1 MRLLEIFCG
10 TKSMGKVFE
19 KNGWEVISIDIE
31 KKWKPTICIDVLEW
45 DYKSFDKNYFDHIHF
60 SPPCI
65 YMSQVQ
71 QSWYGRYK
79 GRGDNKYLFTEEIHK
94 ERLKESDK
102 LLHKINEIID
112 YFDNITFTIENPYHT
127 KFNNITKR
135 NILNY
140 DYVVCDY
147 CMYDYPIKKPTVFYN
162 NFNLKLNRCDK
173 SHTHTK
179 WEKFYGGGNSILDER
194 YRLPEKLCEHIYNSI
209 KK

>member
-10 TKSMGKVFE
+10 TKSIGKVFE

-140 DYVVCDY
+140 DYVVCNY

-173 SHTHTK
+173 SHTHTQYK
-179 WEKFYGGGNSILDER
+179 KFCGGGNTPKDNV
-194 YRLPEKLCEHIYNSI
+194 YRIPEKLCEHIYNSI

>member
-19 KNGWEVISIDIE
+19 KNEWEVISIDIE

-65 YMSQVQ
+65 YMSQMQ

-127 KFNNITKR
+127 KFNNIINR
-135 NILNY
+135 NILKY
-140 DYVVCDY
+140 DYSICDY

-173 SHTHTK
+173 SHTHTEWK
-179 WEKFYGGGNSILDER
+179 KFCGGSNSLIEER

>member
-10 TKSMGKVFE
+10 TKSMGKIFE
-19 KNGWEVISIDIE
+19 KNGWDVISIDIE
-31 KKWKPTICIDVLEW
+31 KKWNPTICVDVLEW
-45 DYKSFDKNYFDHIHF
+45 DFKTFNKNYFDHIHF

-127 KFNNITKR
+127 KFNNIINR
-135 NILNY
+135 NILKY
-140 DYVVCDY
+140 DYSICDY

-173 SHTHTK
+173 SHTHIT
-179 WEKFYGGGNSILDER
+179 WDKFKGNGNSILHER